1 MLDENDLQAI
11 RDILRAT
18 LDEQTSKSENLI
30 LAELERT
37 REIMERKID
46 AIRKNLDELNQ
57 YYKIT
62 KLESDNTALLLQMVS
77 ELQKRVAELE
87 KKTA

>member
-46 AIRKNLDELNQ
+46 AIRKIWMN
-57 YYKIT
+57 
-62 KLESDNTALLLQMVS
+62 
-77 ELQKRVAELE
+77 
-87 KKTA
+87 